1 MIVAIQQTSELL
13 TVREA
18 ATLVKVSPL
27 TISRYLRQGR
37 LRAYRVG
44 PRAIR
49 VRRADVETLLKPVD
63 SGSDVPGAKLPN
75 EAELARR
82 RAIVEQIL
90 NRRQERVI
98 APLTAAELV
107 RRARDD
113 DTWYGSE
120 R

>member
-1 MIVAIQQTSELL
+1 MAVQQTSELL

-37 LRAYRVG
+37 LPAYRVG

-49 VRRADVETLLKPVD
+49 VRRADVETLLKPVANGGPPTD
-63 SGSDVPGAKLPN
+63 
-75 EAELARR
+75 EELARR
-82 RAIVEQIL
+82 RAIVEHIL
-90 NRRQERVI
+90 ARRQERVI

-107 RRARDD
+107 RRARDED
-113 DTWYGSE
+113 SWYGSE